1 MVLLATFPF
10 FLVETVGV
18 GVGVFLALAPG
29 LNETVEV
36 GVGDIRVEGKAG
48 CGDGEIVEE
57 GVLTGVGVGV
67 VRAVGKAGCG
77 DGEIVE
83 EGVVKGVGV
92 GEGAEEAIGFGATAT
107 PTGVETS
114 VLEGCPE
121 LPECC

>member
-57 GVLTGVGVGV
+57 GV
-67 VRAVGKAGCG
+67 
-77 DGEIVE
+77 
-83 EGVVKGVGV
+83 VKGVGV